1 MLDVLATTLL
11 KGQATS
17 MNFRFLSTNKQ
28 LLLSGSLG
36 INLMKLASLSRVA
49 MGVQSAIETQVMSS
63 WTILSSVHSAL
74 TAPIANMLPSKYVS
88 TIRAAT
94 DGKVLF
100 WLSNRMGCSSK
111 LELYSPVGISMGR
124 VP

>member
-100 WLSNRMGCSSK
+100 WLSNRMGCLSK
-111 LELYSPVGISMGR
+111 LELYSPVGISMDQ